1 MCQGAKSHSRGIWDL
16 PRSLFSDFSRR
27 TKSPLANP
35 AARELRG
42 LPRERGRRKARRR
55 GFSWRAVSLA
65 LSGFGVTPP
74 MPAQAMK
81 VMLLL
86 LLVLLVACQAAT
98 VPDTVMCRKIKGE
111 CSFLLCSLFKTS
123 IGTCYNGLAKCCIPL

>member
-1 MCQGAKSHSRGIWDL
+1 
-16 PRSLFSDFSRR
+16 
-27 TKSPLANP
+27 
-35 AARELRG
+35 
-42 LPRERGRRKARRR
+42 
-55 GFSWRAVSLA
+55 
-65 LSGFGVTPP
+65 
-74 MPAQAMK
+74 MK

-86 LLVLLVACQAAT
+86 LLVLLVACQAALFFAIT